1 MPLYEYYCESCE
13 HSFEEL
19 LNVSKRD
26 EPLKKPCT
34 ECGEKKIKK
43 GISVP
48 ITGADAT
55 ITLEKMCPGF
65 SKKMEKISNSPVVN
79 RAAKRNMMAAAN
91 MKPHG
96 HLRQH

>member
-1 MPLYEYYCESCE
+1 
-13 HSFEEL
+13 
-19 LNVSKRD
+19 
-26 EPLKKPCT
+26 
-34 ECGEKKIKK
+34 
-43 GISVP
+43 
-48 ITGADAT
+48 
-55 ITLEKMCPGF
+55 MCPGF